1 MHTLAQYW
9 VGEGRSEGVSVYPK
23 GHYVTN
29 YGDVWT
35 NCSRVCNA
43 APERRES
50 VTLAVEGEGQVSS
63 VRGF

>member
-1 MHTLAQYW
+1 M
-9 VGEGRSEGVSVYPK
+9 YPK